1 MRHVLLLSGLCLSM
15 ATYGQCGAGESQ
27 VFIEVTTDGY
37 AYETYW
43 ELLPT
48 GSPCGTGTIFSGGNA
63 LVGCT
68 GGGLQLQQ
76 PGGYGNGLVISEGP
90 WCLATGAAYDIFW
103 ADDWGDG
110 GCLST

>member
-1 MRHVLLLSGLCLSM
+1 MRITLFILRACSLSLAS
-15 ATYGQCGAGESQ
+15 YGQCGVGESE

-48 GSPCGTGTIFSGGNA
+48 GSPCGSGTIFSGGNA
-63 LVGCT
+63 LVGCA

-76 PGGYGNGLVISEGP
+76 PGGYGNSL
-90 WCLATGAAYDIFW
+90 
-103 ADDWGDG
+103 GDQ
-110 GCLST
+110 